1 MHRCHSNSWP
11 LATLFVICG
20 TLCWRLPPVYHLT
33 SERDKSYTISRDEWR
48 RDVTPIHKLR
58 RSLYIHSVRALLTHL
73 PTYLSVYFAPFAA
86 IPRILRTLT
95 LAEPNRKTLCI
106 LLQRNHLNRA
116 YKPTYTHTYSKNA
129 RHRPRRSSRPTQGT
143 HTSHP
148 PALHPHN

>member
-20 TLCWRLPPVYHLT
+20 TLSASCVPSDKQART
-33 SERDKSYTISRDEWR
+33 SHIRSLRDEWR

-73 PTYLSVYFAPFAA
+73 PTFLFTLLLLLLYLV
-86 IPRILRTLT
+86 
-95 LAEPNRKTLCI
+95 LCVLL
-106 LLQRNHLNRA
+106 LLQSLIGRRFA
-116 YKPTYTHTYSKNA
+116 YCSNETTSTELTNLPTHTYSKNA